1 MNLSKVWGENIAENT
16 VYVRNKSYYYYCK
29 AWKTAYT
36 LDCLQDFIE
45 TEEEWARYDKIEDD
59 TFLQIHLI
67 ERIINPPQAV
77 KNEIKDIA
85 RREAS
90 SGSSLAD
97 RLLRRIKKE
106 AVA

>member
-1 MNLSKVWGENIAENT
+1 MNLSEIWKENITENAENIHH
-16 VYVRNKSYYYYCK
+16 KSYRYYCR
-29 AWKTAYT
+29 AWVTAYT